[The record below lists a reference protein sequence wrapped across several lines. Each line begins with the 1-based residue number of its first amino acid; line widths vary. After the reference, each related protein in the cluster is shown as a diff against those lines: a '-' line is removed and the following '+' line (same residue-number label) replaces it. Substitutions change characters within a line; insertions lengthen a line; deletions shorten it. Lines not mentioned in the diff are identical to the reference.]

1 VIKKDQYQEWEV
13 VLMLWEKVPSAEVRR
28 EAQKTKHLYIPSLR
42 GKAEA

>member
-1 VIKKDQYQEWEV
+1 
-13 VLMLWEKVPSAEVRR
+13 MLQAREKVPYAEVRR